1 MSGNTVSIRSLLT
14 LLGVLAVMHGAND
27 APAIDVPTGFTT
39 RVYARDIAGARDL
52 RIDADG
58 TLTLRGDTAAFEITP
73 PRFDSPRMVM
83 RVAAELERD
92 AGATQVTAL
101 AAPLPPPAPA
111 RSIPV
116 APETLALARA
126 LSRQEFRDVVLA
138 PDGALYV
145 SDARAGVVYQV
156 RRL

>member
-1 MSGNTVSIRSLLT
+1 MSGNTVSNLRLLT
-14 LLGVLAVMHGAND
+14 LLGVLAVVHGGND
-27 APAIDVPTGFTT
+27 APAIDVPAGFTT

-58 TLTLRGDTAAFEITP
+58 TLTLRGDAASFEITP

-83 RVAAELERD
+83 RVAAELEGD
-92 AGATQVTAL
+92 ANTAQVTAL
-101 AAPLPPPAPA
+101 SAPLPPRPTATN
-111 RSIPV
+111 IPV

-126 LSRQEFRDVVLA
+126 LASREFRDVVLA